1 MNKLMNLL
9 YNKTYFYAILSI
21 ILFSILFGW
30 INFLSRNDFLYYV
43 QENYSNIGPI
53 QERND
58 GSTSHSIDQPLTT
71 KSSCSNFC
79 GPTSRCSITG
89 TQCFVDTDC
98 GGCTPNSSFK
108 SKELSENVPGNNESG
123 KLTWGM
129 SPQYS
134 SLTTNILV
142 LNSTVLN
149 DSNEKPAQP
158 NFGPN
163 AWMGPATEAQQLFDE
178 RYKPPNNLQFMPQYE
193 KRYEML
199 GDFMTDGPLPSNY

>member
-1 MNKLMNLL
+1 MNILFK
-9 YNKTYFYAILSI
+9 KTNYFAILSI
-21 ILFSILFGW
+21 LLFIIIFGW
-30 INFLSRNDFLYYV
+30 INYLSTNNYVYYV
-43 QENYSNIGPI
+43 KEYFSNIGQI

-58 GSTSHSIDQPLTT
+58 GSTSHSVDLPLTT

-79 GPTSRCSITG
+79 GPNARCSITG
-89 TQCFVDTDC
+89 TQCFADLDC
-98 GGCTPNSSFK
+98 GGCTSNFSSND
-108 SKELSENVPGNNESG
+108 KELSKNVPGNNESG

-134 SLTTNILV
+134 PLTTNTLV

-149 DSNEKPAQP
+149 DANAKPDQP

-163 AWMGPATEAQQLFDE
+163 EWIGPATEAQQLFDE
-178 RYKPPNNLQFMPQYE
+178 RYKPPNTLQFMPQYE